1 MNRVKYETL
10 SCVRRMSRDWVA
22 AVLSIEEL
30 GASDQVSKGH
40 CRERWSGLWSSSLQG
55 AVQRV

>member
-1 MNRVKYETL
+1 M
-10 SCVRRMSRDWVA
+10 A

-40 CRERWSGLWSSSLQG
+40 CRERWSGLWSSWLQG
-55 AVQRV
+55 AKHSGVCKGKLDMLMDKKCVKG